1 MPFDN
6 QLATDSVEKT
16 CDTVV
21 MGHSVAE
28 AIEFGN
34 CTHTHRTHD
43 QFTMMHVIPYI
54 DRYSENLE
62 ELVRKLSTQ
71 KESSFIMS

>member
-1 MPFDN
+1 MPFGN

-16 CDTVV
+16 HDTVV
-21 MGHSVAE
+21 MGNSVAE

-34 CTHTHRTHD
+34 CIHTHRTHD
-43 QFTMMHVIPYI
+43 QFTVTHVIPYI

-62 ELVRKLSTQ
+62 ELVRKLSAQ